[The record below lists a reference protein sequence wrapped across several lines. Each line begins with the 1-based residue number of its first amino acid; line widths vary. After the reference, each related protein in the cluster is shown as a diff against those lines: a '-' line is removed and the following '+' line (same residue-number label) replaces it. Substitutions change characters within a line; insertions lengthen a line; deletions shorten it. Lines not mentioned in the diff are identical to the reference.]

1 MILLTDWATAWL
13 MTGMGIGIVFT
24 ILVTLVL
31 ILALMGYINAHTKGS
46 SKAQANA
53 QDNPCG
59 DAKGNPSETDIAAIA
74 MAVHL
79 YENDLHDYESGV
91 LTWHPTETAWHS
103 ELNPTL

>member
-1 MILLTDWATAWL
+1 
-13 MTGMGIGIVFT
+13 MTGMDIGIVFT